1 MALDLGIE
9 SISKLPLDRRAAIFI
24 AEGVLMYLQPT
35 TVSRVFAQLRAAPVD
50 KMRILFS
57 FMTRWVDGTKGFR
70 PCSWWIERWLA
81 AQREP
86 FSWALEPPAMREYLA
101 GFGFDLMEMATT
113 KQLASEPV
121 RLEGENLV
129 ICEAG

>member
-1 MALDLGIE
+1 
-9 SISKLPLDRRAAIFI
+9 
-24 AEGVLMYLQPT
+24 
-35 TVSRVFAQLRAAPVD
+35 
-50 KMRILFS
+50 
-57 FMTRWVDGTKGFR
+57 
-70 PCSWWIERWLA
+70 
-81 AQREP
+81 
-86 FSWALEPPAMREYLA
+86 MREYLA